1 MKQLRVEHLNVNY
14 GRYNVLRDI
23 SFTIEKGDFVGIVG
37 PNGSGKTTLIKTILG
52 LHPTAS
58 GSIMLG
64 DEIRLGYLP
73 QLNTRRDRTFPAS
86 VYEIVAL
93 GLLGDKSFPKR
104 ITRKDK
110 ALIKQTLTEMDIEEL
125 KHRRVGDLSGG
136 QQQRV
141 LLARSLVSRPDIL
154 ILDEPTS
161 ALDPSIRDSY
171 YQMLEKLNQQ
181 GMTILFVTHDIAS
194 IGSLVNKVMYLD
206 RELIF
211 FGDYEVFAHSDKMT
225 AYFGHVHEHA
235 DCEVDCD

>member
-1 MKQLRVEHLNVNY
+1 MKQLTVEELSVNY
-14 GRYNVLRDI
+14 GRYTVLRDI

-52 LHPTAS
+52 LHPAAG
-58 GSIMLG
+58 GSITLSEG
-64 DEIRLGYLP
+64 IRLGYLP
-73 QLNTRRDRTFPAS
+73 QLNARRDRTFPAS

-93 GLLGDKSFPKR
+93 GLLGDKKFPKH
-104 ITRKDK
+104 ISRKDK
-110 ALIKQTLTEMDIEEL
+110 ALIRSTLAEMEIENL
-125 KHRRVGDLSGG
+125 KHRRIGDLSGG

-171 YQMLEKLNQQ
+171 FQLLAELNRQ

-206 RELIF
+206 RELIC

-225 AYFGHVHEHA
+225 AYFGHVHEHV